1 MPKYPDITVQ
11 LIGENSNAFNIL
23 SICLRAMRR
32 ANLSQEERDKFQEEA
47 TSGDYQHL
55 LNTCMEWFNVA

>member
-1 MPKYPDITVQ
+1 MPKYPEITVK

-23 SICLRAMRR
+23 SICLRTMRR
-32 ANLSQEERDKFQEEA
+32 AGLSQEECDKFQEEA

-55 LNTCMEWFNVA
+55 LNTCMEWFNIE